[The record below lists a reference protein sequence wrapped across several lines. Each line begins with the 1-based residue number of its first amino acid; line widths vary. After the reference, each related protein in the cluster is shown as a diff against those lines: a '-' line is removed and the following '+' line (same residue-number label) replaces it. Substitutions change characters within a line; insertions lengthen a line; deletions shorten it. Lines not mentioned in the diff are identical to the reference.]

1 MKRSV
6 NLSSD
11 RVETNWQESKGRT
24 KDPGIDLVLTRQ
36 WPFMNDKPFVLEKVD
51 TSHLPLPL
59 HLLLPSHLSLPSA
72 VWSDSFS
79 NLKAHSFF
87 HQFFCHSF
95 VTTLTSTFEFH
106 VGDAIAM
113 NPGYLKLRKIRA
125 AQQIAK
131 TVSSSTGIRFFI
143 FQLLEFLLTGSFYS
157 LQIANSQNKVLL
169 PAGSLM
175 LNIADKDYDIN
186 SSTITPKRK

>member
-1 MKRSV
+1 
-6 NLSSD
+6 
-11 RVETNWQESKGRT
+11 
-24 KDPGIDLVLTRQ
+24 
-36 WPFMNDKPFVLEKVD
+36 
-51 TSHLPLPL
+51 
-59 HLLLPSHLSLPSA
+59 
-72 VWSDSFS
+72 
-79 NLKAHSFF
+79 
-87 HQFFCHSF
+87 
-95 VTTLTSTFEFH
+95 
-106 VGDAIAM
+106 M

-143 FQLLEFLLTGSFYS
+143 FQILEFLLTGSSYS